1 MPGGFRLGENS
12 DFGVLEPDGTERPVC
27 EVIRRYLPQFD
38 AVRHDPPT
46 GHLDLDLNA
55 HVQDAWNVYA
65 PEYLRRVKAGERLAV
80 RTAGTGTDSAT
91 CPLTAVGNRPY
102 NGHNPPIHLN
112 AEFNA
117 LEIRSGDGPWGSVND
132 GETVEVKAGQ
142 PVRCR
147 ASVGNLGEARWLAA
161 ERIGGVYLAG
171 RSEYGLEFAAPIG
184 ADTEFLRDAAVPEFT
199 LLPAA
204 AGETVVSF
212 EMQARD
218 RAWFGERRTVTLKAA
233 P

>member
-1 MPGGFRLGENS
+1 
-12 DFGVLEPDGTERPVC
+12 
-27 EVIRRYLPQFD
+27 
-38 AVRHDPPT
+38 
-46 GHLDLDLNA
+46 
-55 HVQDAWNVYA
+55 
-65 PEYLRRVKAGERLAV
+65 
-80 RTAGTGTDSAT
+80 
-91 CPLTAVGNRPY
+91 
-102 NGHNPPIHLN
+102 
-112 AEFNA
+112 
-117 LEIRSGDGPWGSVND
+117 VND

-147 ASVGNLGEARWLAA
+147 ASVGNLGEARWRAA